1 MESLEAV
8 VQTGLCIWE
17 TGRRRG

>member
-8 VQTGLCIWE
+8 AQAGLCIWE